1 MYSGDGKES
10 HSMKMI
16 HLSDLHLGKRVNGF
30 SMLEDQRAILDQILD
45 ICGEEQAE
53 AVLLAGDI
61 YDKPVPPAEAV
72 SLFDSFLTGLA
83 GMQVPVF
90 IISGNHDSA
99 ERLAFGGRL
108 MKQEGIHLAPLFDG
122 TITPVVLQDAYGEVN
137 FYLMPFLRPQQ
148 VRHFLGLSEELS
160 CDEAVRRTISVMEP
174 DTAKRN
180 VLLAH
185 QMVTGAQHCES
196 EELNIG
202 GLDQVDASAFEVF
215 DYVALG
221 HLHGP
226 QNIGTSGKIRYCGTP
241 LKYSF
246 SEANQT
252 KSVTVAELGAKGELT
267 VRQRPL
273 LPLHDLREISGTYME
288 LTALSAYR
296 NTNTEDYL
304 HVTLNDEEDVPDALN
319 RLRVIYPNIMK
330 MDYDNVRTRQTTQ
343 VEAAIAA
350 QKSIFELFSEF
361 YEIQNNQPL
370 TGAQQEYLEQKIK
383 ELKEEE

>member
-1 MYSGDGKES
+1 
-10 HSMKMI
+10 MKMI

-267 VRQRPL
+267 VRQRAL
-273 LPLHDLREISGTYME
+273 LPLHDLREIRGIYME